1 MAIKTRKKLD
11 IERRRKV
18 VAANVLAGAT
28 YREIA
33 ASEGVSVGTIAR
45 DVKAILKDLN
55 QHYRKDAKEWR
66 TIQLRRTDVMLNAI
80 WEHVR
85 NGSLIH
91 IDRALKL
98 IAQQDKYLGIHDV
111 LEVQPV
117 LKVEWVDPLGDD
129 DPVGV
134 GVEELNLTP

>member
-1 MAIKTRKKLD
+1 MARQTKKK
-11 IERRRKV
+11 IEIEQRRQV
-18 VAANVLAGAT
+18 VAANLLAGAT

-33 ASEGVSVGTIAR
+33 AAQRVSVGTIAR

-55 QHYRKDAKEWR
+55 QHYRKDAEEWR
-66 TIQLRRTDVMLNAI
+66 NIQLRRTDVMLNAI

-85 NGSLIH
+85 NGSLLH
-91 IDRALKL
+91 IDRALRL
-98 IAQQDKYLGIHDV
+98 MAQQDKYLGIHDV

-117 LKVEWVDPLGDD
+117 LQVEWVDPLGDD

-134 GVEELNLTP
+134 GAEELE